1 MIEPVSDISCVETVE
16 KKLMSA
22 CLIQSPLADR
32 NALTMGFPAQKP
44 HAKSGTKTTGS
55 TIILFYGWLAWS
67 FHLTIVD
74 HFQPQHV

>member
-16 KKLMSA
+16 KKP
-22 CLIQSPLADR
+22 IQSPLADR

-44 HAKSGTKTTGS
+44 HAKFGTKTTGS
-55 TIILFYGWLAWS
+55 TMILVYGWLAWS

-74 HFQPQHV
+74 RFQSQQV